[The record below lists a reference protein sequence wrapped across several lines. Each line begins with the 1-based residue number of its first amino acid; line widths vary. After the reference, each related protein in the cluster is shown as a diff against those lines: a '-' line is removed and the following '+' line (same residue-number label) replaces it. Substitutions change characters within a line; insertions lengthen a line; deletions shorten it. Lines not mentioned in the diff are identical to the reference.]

1 MHCFVRG
8 RYNFSFQDVSDGNVN
23 VERGVNN
30 YVNGLIQTVRCRQLA
45 SYAKMMITLNTAPIK
60 ALIQNIQVY
69 TVPGPAVTTA
79 TPTVPDIRATASA
92 ANTAVTLTEKV
103 S

>member
-1 MHCFVRG
+1 
-8 RYNFSFQDVSDGNVN
+8 
-23 VERGVNN
+23 
-30 YVNGLIQTVRCRQLA
+30 
-45 SYAKMMITLNTAPIK
+45 MMITLNTAPIK